1 MSEQTRAALADA
13 IAAHVA
19 DETDGDAATAWLVL
33 AETTSLAE
41 WADGTSSMHVSS
53 RGSRYTLRG
62 MAETWRD
69 LDRTHIEWSGDDDD

>member
-19 DETDGDAATAWLVL
+19 DETGDTPGAWLVL
-33 AETTSLAE
+33 TETTSLAE
-41 WADGTSSMHVSS
+41 WADDTSSMHISS

-69 LDRTHIEWSGDDDD
+69 LERTSIERSGDDE